1 MGEVAEGNKIVKFK
15 EDAEKVL
22 VEQLEKDP
30 RKYKRAES
38 KTTNKQP
45 SPKKK
50 EQEVPK
56 KKAP

>member
-1 MGEVAEGNKIVKFK
+1 VGEVAEGNKIVKFK

-30 RKYKRAES
+30 RKNKRAES